1 VDDGHV
7 LWGAAVIGFQ
17 MAVAQAFLQLER
29 GDDIVVP
36 AVTQA
41 LDAGGERLAQKI
53 DDLDEEFA
61 VFCLVS
67 SVLPSAGEIDTIR
80 QLLVTGE
87 PNRWSPTAEIL
98 QNFAARESHLQE
110 TIRPALENGAIVI
123 CDRFSDSTRA
133 YQGYAENGDKELI
146 EQLDQKIVGNT
157 QPDLTII
164 FDLEPDAG
172 LDRAVLRGG
181 DDRFERKGLEF
192 HTRLRQAYLEIAEKF
207 PDRCRVIDASQAIE
221 DVSSSIWQIVTR
233 HFEIASK

>member
-1 VDDGHV
+1 
-7 LWGAAVIGFQ
+7 
-17 MAVAQAFLQLER
+17 MAHMKRASFITF
-29 GDDIVVP
+29 D
-36 AVTQA
+36 
-41 LDAGGERLAQKI
+41 GGEGTGKSTQSALLAARLRELGSQVVVTREPGGSPDA
-53 DDLDEEFA
+53 DA
-61 VFCLVS
+61 
-67 SVLPSAGEIDTIR
+67 IR

-98 QNFAARESHLQE
+98 LNFAARESHLQE
-110 TIRPALENGAIVI
+110 TIRPAMENGAIVI

-164 FDLEPDAG
+164 FDLEPGAG
-172 LDRAVLRGG
+172 LDRAELRGG